1 MRFNLVTQS
10 SMSTNDREAA
20 IIPLSLTL
28 RPSRGAPGE
37 YTYATD
43 SFTLLRLLEAG
54 TDLSSEILRRFMK
67 DIFSSARARLLGVEL
82 NDDVLRVIG
91 FFVD

>member
-1 MRFNLVTQS
+1 MRFNLITQT
-10 SMSTNDREAA
+10 SMATVNREAA

-37 YTYATD
+37 YTYSTD

-54 TDLSSEILRRFMK
+54 TDLSSEVLRRFMR
-67 DIFSSARARLLGVEL
+67 DIFASAKARLLGVEL
-82 NDDVLRVIG
+82 SDEVLRVIG

>member
-1 MRFNLVTQS
+1 MRFNLITQS
-10 SMSTNDREAA
+10 SMSTINGNAA

-37 YTYATD
+37 YTYSTD
-43 SFTLLRLLEAG
+43 SSTLLRLLEAG
-54 TDLSSEILRRFMK
+54 TDLSSEVIRRFMR
-67 DIFSSARARLLGVEL
+67 DIFASTKARLLGVEL

>member
-1 MRFNLVTQS
+1 MRFNLITQTS
-10 SMSTNDREAA
+10 KSAIEGNAA

-37 YTYATD
+37 YTYLTD
-43 SFTLLRLLEAG
+43 SFTLLRLLEG
-54 TDLSSEILRRFMK
+54 RTDLPSEVIRRFMR
-67 DIFSSARARLLGVEL
+67 DIFASAKARLLGVEL
-82 NDDVLRVIG
+82 NDDVLQVIG

>member
-10 SMSTNDREAA
+10 SMSTNDRGAA